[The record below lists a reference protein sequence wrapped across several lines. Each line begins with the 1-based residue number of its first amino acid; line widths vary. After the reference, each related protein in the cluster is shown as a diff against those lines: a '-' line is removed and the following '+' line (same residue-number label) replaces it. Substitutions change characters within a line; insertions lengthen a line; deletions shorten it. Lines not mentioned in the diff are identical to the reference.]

1 MTPHGSRVRRL
12 LTLVAIA
19 STVAT
24 GACHQARPS
33 TTASPAPAADSVQ
46 GVVSV
51 TGTGFEQRIVLRSDG
66 RSTTLATTSADSAAL
81 SRLGG
86 LEIVVRGRTEGAVLR
101 VVSFTVRRLNGSAV
115 LDGVLRADGPR
126 IVLETTDG
134 RVTLGNPPA
143 ALRAMIGARV
153 WIAGPPD
160 TGPNSY
166 GVIRPAR

>member
-1 MTPHGSRVRRL
+1 MGSAAPAGRL
-12 LTLVAIA
+12 FVLAAVVAA
-19 STVAT
+19 C
-24 GACHQARPS
+24 ACHRRSSGAD
-33 TTASPAPAADSVQ
+33 ASSPPAADSLQ

-51 TGTGFEQRIVLRSDG
+51 TGSAFDQHVVLRSEG
-66 RSTTLATTSADSAAL
+66 RSTTLSATAADSAAL

-86 LEIVVRGRTEGAVLR
+86 LEIVVRGHAEGTVFRA
-101 VVSFTVRRLNGSAV
+101 VSFTVKRLNGSAV

-126 IVLETTDG
+126 IVMDTANG
-134 RVTLGNPPA
+134 RVVLGNPPA

-166 GVIRPAR
+166 GVIVPAR